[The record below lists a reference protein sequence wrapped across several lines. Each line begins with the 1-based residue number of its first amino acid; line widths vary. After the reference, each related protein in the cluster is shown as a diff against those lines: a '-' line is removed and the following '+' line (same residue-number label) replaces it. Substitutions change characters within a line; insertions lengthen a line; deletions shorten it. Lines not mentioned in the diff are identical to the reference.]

1 MCFVLIYILGKNLTR
16 VRRILLLQA
25 GPDIRTTPRESNH
38 AMCITQPR
46 RITSGHSH
54 KHNPIDPDQPSP
66 IIRACGHSNYNPQ
79 SNVLW
84 SAAHST
90 AVHMSSP
97 PSCSCSYSHG
107 SRASR
112 RHDDYATPNTKRS
125 RVCRRCSPSVR
136 RYVCLSVA
144 VFRRRLS
151 PSSSSS
157 SVVVVVVVV
166 AVVVVVWWWWLC
178 AHWLSELSGRVTEAV
193 AAFEGKQHWVRA
205 RARERT
211 KRVHSHLLSQ

>member
-90 AVHMSSP
+90 AVHIHVFSTFVLVLILPWQSCQPQTRRLCDTKHKTKPRVSSLF
-97 PSCSCSYSHG
+97 
-107 SRASR
+107 AV
-112 RHDDYATPNTKRS
+112 RS
-125 RVCRRCSPSVR
+125 SVR
-136 RYVCLSVA
+136 LSV
-144 VFRRRLS
+144 RRRLS
-151 PSSSSS
+151 SSS
-157 SVVVVVVVV
+157 V
-166 AVVVVVWWWWLC
+166 AVVVVVVCRRCGCGCCRGGGGVVVVVVC
-178 AHWLSELSGRVTEAV
+178 ALAE
-193 AAFEGKQHWVRA
+193 
-205 RARERT
+205 
-211 KRVHSHLLSQ
+211 